1 MHRDPANLRFSCFNL
16 ADQNYL
22 ITQKVIIDFLKF
34 NLSEIF
40 KNVKY
45 KFLFCTICNNMISEI
60 SYIHCPF
67 ESMSVDKQSSL
78 YI

>member
-45 KFLFCTICNNMISEI
+45 KFFFLYYMQQYDLGNLL
-60 SYIHCPF
+60 H
-67 ESMSVDKQSSL
+67 SL
-78 YI
+78 SI

>member
-45 KFLFCTICNNMISEI
+45 KFLFCTICNNMI
-60 SYIHCPF
+60 
-67 ESMSVDKQSSL
+67 
-78 YI
+78 

>member
-1 MHRDPANLRFSCFNL
+1 MIERDPANLKFSCFNL

-40 KNVKY
+40 KTIKY
-45 KFLFCTICNNMISEI
+45 KFLFLYYLQQYGLGNL
-60 SYIHCPF
+60 IH
-67 ESMSVDKQSSL
+67 SSS
-78 YI
+78 I